1 MRCDTADS
9 VEGGTHA
16 GRLQCPASRCLD
28 MADPLLWNRSREP
41 NSGSSRGLRNRPL
54 PCPRYQVTRAQL
66 RSGGQQV
73 RDGGATESGP
83 QVGGGAVEGRRTG
96 ACRGTAYSGLCSA
109 RVGASSSLF
118 LFLPHAGSA
127 QSAKRAAQR
136 CCRWRGATSRRP
148 MDVAKVPGAA
158 ADQPGSSGRTV

>member
-73 RDGGATESGP
+73 RDGAATESGP
-83 QVGGGAVEGRRTG
+83 QVCGQWKSRADGQVRVAGLPIVVCA
-96 ACRGTAYSGLCSA
+96 ALASGLLLCLSKQ
-109 RVGASSSLF
+109 V
-118 LFLPHAGSA
+118 PHAGRR
-127 QSAKRAAQR
+127 KERAAQR